1 MELVIEGVN
10 HDRDVEISMLWD
22 GQDKAEEILLE
33 YGAIS
38 PYYKKYDNWSESY
51 YYYIYNGD
59 FTHYD
64 TCSEMVCSINLYLG
78 KNHGVDFWNILGVDS
93 DNKTLQKYLEDVQ
106 EKILDITVENIKKG
120 A

>member
-1 MELVIEGVN
+1 
-10 HDRDVEISMLWD
+10 
-22 GQDKAEEILLE
+22 
-33 YGAIS
+33 
-38 PYYKKYDNWSESY
+38 
-51 YYYIYNGD
+51 
-59 FTHYD
+59 
-64 TCSEMVCSINLYLG
+64 MVCSINLYLG